1 MTARKAK
8 PNVHLVVDCEDNPG
22 RVYAVFYSIEDARDF
37 AASIAIFHGV
47 EVESRTL
54 FYGQP
59 PNRGYNQ

>member
-1 MTARKAK
+1 MTARKPK
-8 PNVHLVVDCEDNPG
+8 PQVHMVVDTMDNPG
-22 RVYAVFYSIEDARDF
+22 RVYAVFFNIEDARDF
-37 AASIAIFHGV
+37 AGLLAIFHGV